1 MSEHAGQTNW
11 RGWFIVIAMAVLFLL
26 WGFFVFFSVGD
37 KGPPSWDF
45 GVIKDIPGESRY
57 STEQH

>member
-11 RGWFIVIAMAVLFLL
+11 RGWLIVIAMAVLFLL

-37 KGPPSWDF
+37 KGPPFWDF
-45 GVIKDIPGESRY
+45 GVIKDVPGESRY